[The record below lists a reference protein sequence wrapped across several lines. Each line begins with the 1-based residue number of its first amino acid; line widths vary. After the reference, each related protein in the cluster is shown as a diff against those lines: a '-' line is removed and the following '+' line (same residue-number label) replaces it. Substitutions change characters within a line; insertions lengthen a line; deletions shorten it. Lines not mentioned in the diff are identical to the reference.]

1 MISVRFISTNSSFFP
16 LYGVLTRQVFAHTY
30 MGSHRH
36 AFTVGFI
43 GLMIMGVSSRVVPIL
58 AGMDSNRMNSLWAPF
73 ILINLGC
80 TGRVVFQILT
90 DLVPSVAFPLV
101 GFTGFI
107 EFTALLW
114 WGVELWRTMN
124 AAKTTRAKM
133 LAAPLALGAR

>member
-1 MISVRFISTNSSFFP
+1 MPFFP

-43 GLMIMGVSSRVVPIL
+43 SMMILGVSSRVVPIL
-58 AGMDSNRMNSLWAPF
+58 AGVDSKRMNSLWAPF
-73 ILINLGC
+73 ILLNLGC
-80 TGRVVFQILT
+80 VGRVLLQVLT
-90 DLVPSVAFPLV
+90 DFIPTVAYPLI

-114 WGVELWRTMN
+114 WGIELWRTMN
-124 AAKTTRAKM
+124 TAKTNRPEM
-133 LAAPLALGAR
+133 LTARLPLVAP